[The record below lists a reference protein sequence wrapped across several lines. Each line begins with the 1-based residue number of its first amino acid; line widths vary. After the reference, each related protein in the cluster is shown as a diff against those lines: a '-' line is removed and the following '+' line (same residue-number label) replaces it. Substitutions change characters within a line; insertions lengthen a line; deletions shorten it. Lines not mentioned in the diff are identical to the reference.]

1 MRISNTA
8 GSKVLLSVP
17 LKKRPY
23 GTCQTFFVSQT
34 LLENCCREE
43 LASERTLL
51 TAEWTSSA
59 LIRTGLAAHWVAIQR
74 LRARSALAA
83 CIPGSGACD

>member
-1 MRISNTA
+1 MRISSTV

-23 GTCQTFFVSQT
+23 GTCQTFFESQT

-43 LASERTLL
+43 LASEGTLL
-51 TAEWTSSA
+51 TAERTSSA
-59 LIRTGLAAHWVAIQR
+59 LIQTGLAAT
-74 LRARSALAA
+74 LGSNSALARA
-83 CIPGSGACD
+83 LVFSGLHTT

>member
-1 MRISNTA
+1 MRISSTV

-23 GTCQTFFVSQT
+23 GTCQTFFESQT

-43 LASERTLL
+43 LASEGTLL